1 MKLRKLVKSE
11 DNYLKEQDLKLRNLN
26 ERLDKM
32 QLLVDGIREKH
43 NCEGEH

>member
-11 DNYLKEQDLKLRNLN
+11 DNYLKKQDLKLRNLN

-32 QLLVDGIREKH
+32 QLLADGIREKH